1 MKRFLKSYLVFTSL
15 IYRIVM
21 FIVVP
26 IVMIAVILWQGGV
39 FGKAGSLNLYEFPGV
54 TVSAFVMMLLPMIE
68 IVSDTWMFGGI
79 QSKDAA
85 KLDYLKTSSIGIKVL
100 RRALSIDLVRKFILA
115 VGIIGISYGVLYW
128 RLTPELKGA
137 NTEGDWEMLLFALL
151 VSYFFS
157 VLGTVLTR
165 YGSMIWLNMMAANLI
180 ELIILMIDLACTFN
194 RLYSRYIV
202 DFCVLSAILDVA
214 VSILAVRIV
223 MKKVEGSYY
232 DK

>member
-15 IYRIVM
+15 IYRIGM
-21 FIVVP
+21 FIVMP
-26 IVMIAVILWQGGV
+26 IVMIAAILCLGGA
-39 FGKAGSLNLYEFPGV
+39 FGRIGPLNLYDVPGAAV
-54 TVSAFVMMLLPMIE
+54 FMVVMMSFPMVE

-79 QSKDAA
+79 QSKGAD
-85 KLDYLKTSSIGIKVL
+85 KLEYLKTSSIGIQVL
-100 RRALSIDLVRKFILA
+100 RRALSIDLLRKFLSA
-115 VGIIGISYGVLYW
+115 VGIISVSYGVLYW
-128 RLTPELKGA
+128 RLTPELKRA

-165 YGSMIWLNMMAANLI
+165 YGSMIWLNMMVAYLF
-180 ELIILMIDLACTFN
+180 EMIILMIILVFTFN
-194 RLYSRYIV
+194 WLFSRYIV
-202 DFCVLSAILDVA
+202 DFCILSAILDVA
-214 VSILAVRIV
+214 VSILAVRIA